1 MKIQPKKLIAALLA
15 ICFLISCKNEGN
27 DQKTVDGEKPTPIT
41 VTEPNANTKQK
52 TDGPFEIKAGVISY
66 QNKKLDGTVT
76 ATNTFYFDDYGNMLK
91 LEETIDSETSTYL
104 YDQKKGKGLT
114 IFPGRKPSKIRMRQ
128 GELNIM
134 VAKHSTS
141 GYVKQNDEAIA
152 GKNCTVYA
160 NNAKSAQGESQH
172 MYWKHKGLLLKEIN
186 RLGGGYILE
195 AISFEE
201 KALNEDVFSQLV
213 DIE

>member
-1 MKIQPKKLIAALLA
+1 MKIQFEKIMMVVMA
-15 ICFLISCKNEGN
+15 ICILVSCNNEGN
-27 DQKTVDGEKPTPIT
+27 DTTIADAKEPSSVTAAEPTPN
-41 VTEPNANTKQK
+41 VEQK
-52 TDGPFEIKAGVISY
+52 TDGPFAIKAGVITY

-76 ATNTFYFDDYGNMLK
+76 ATNTFYFDDYGNTLK
-91 LEETIDSETSTYL
+91 LEETIDSETTTYL
-104 YDQKKGKGLT
+104 YDNKKGKGLT

-141 GYVKQNDEAIA
+141 GYVKQNDETIA

-160 NNAKSAQGESQH
+160 NKAKSAQGESQH
-172 MYWKHKGLLLKEIN
+172 MYWKHNGLLLKEIN

-195 AISFEE
+195 AIAFEE
-201 KALNEDVFSQLV
+201 KALNEDVFSQLA